1 MRKIN
6 NPIPQKIVLTA
17 NALKHS
23 PGFALHTN
31 LKVALSYKWLVKDGG
46 CRMAFNGAGK

>member
-23 PGFALHTN
+23 PGFALFVQF
-31 LKVALSYKWLVKDGG
+31 LQLFDG
-46 CRMAFNGAGK
+46 AFVGLPEAS